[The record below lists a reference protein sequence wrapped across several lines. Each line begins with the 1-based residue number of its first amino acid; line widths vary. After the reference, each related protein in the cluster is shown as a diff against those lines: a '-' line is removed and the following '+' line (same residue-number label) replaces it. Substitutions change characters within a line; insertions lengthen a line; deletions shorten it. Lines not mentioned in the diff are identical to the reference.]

1 MGLLAPASMER
12 IVAARRAYFDDGRE
26 DGSLIDPAIYR
37 SWSRCIAAAR
47 SETEAI
53 EFEQVGRSRLSELVQ
68 RSQMLLDAGTG
79 PVADLEKAIAGAG
92 YAVLLTDSRGYAISA
107 GGALAQQHPEIRQA
121 IRPGV
126 DLSEGAIG
134 TSAMACALKE
144 RRPVRVFGPEHFFSA
159 NRLFHCAA
167 APIVDPRGG
176 LIGTV
181 DITRGSPH
189 ADFGALSLVTRCAQA
204 IEYELFRRV
213 PARAIVTLA
222 WQPHSTE
229 SSADLI
235 LAFGDDG
242 EILATNEAMRR
253 FMGVETYQVGLQ
265 YEDLFEG
272 RFGTMLSL
280 LQGARGAIPV
290 QLRSGICMYASLWA
304 RERQGAGLAAP
315 APALAVAGSGRAVRL
330 KAAVVPDNAIP
341 DFGDARINEE
351 LEIGFKALHSGLPVL
366 VLGET
371 GTGKDVMARALHA
384 RSPGCGGAF
393 VAINCAAIPESLIES
408 ELFGYEEGAFTG
420 ARRGGAAGRIEQ
432 ASGGT
437 LFLDEI
443 GDMPLHLQA
452 RLLRVLESKEVSRLG
467 GSTTQR
473 VDFQLVCATHQDIE
487 QAVRE
492 GRFRRD
498 LYYRI
503 NAFVLSLPP
512 LRLRP
517 HLKALACSILGS
529 VSDGTREFAPEALA
543 RLAAH
548 PWPGNVRELRN
559 AITYAHAMAP
569 AGPWIEAGHL
579 PRSVLA
585 PTPSEGLTPSPGDMQ
600 AGGLAK
606 LEREAMRRALDDC
619 GGNVRLAAQRLGIS
633 RATLYRR
640 IHSGEV

>member
-37 SWSRCIAAAR
+37 SWSRCVAAAR
-47 SETEAI
+47 CETETIA
-53 EFEQVGRSRLSELVQ
+53 FEQVGRSRLSELVQ
-68 RSQMLLDAGTG
+68 RNQMLLEAGTG
-79 PVADLEKAIAGAG
+79 PIADLEKAIAGAG
-92 YAVLLTDSRGYAISA
+92 YAVLLTDSRGYAISV
-107 GGALAQQHPEIRQA
+107 GGALEQQHPEIRQA

-134 TSAMACALKE
+134 TSAMACALTE

-159 NRLFHCAA
+159 NQLFHCAA

-181 DITRGSPH
+181 DITRGSSH
-189 ADFGALSLVTRCAQA
+189 ADFGALSLVTRCAHA

-222 WQPHSTE
+222 WQPQSTE
-229 SSADLI
+229 PSADLI

-242 EILATNEAMRR
+242 EILATNEATRR
-253 FMGVETYQVGLQ
+253 FMGAETYQVGLH

-272 RFGTMLSL
+272 RFGTTLTL

-315 APALAVAGSGRAVRL
+315 AVVGVAGAGRAARL
-330 KAAVVPDNAIP
+330 KPAAVPDTTTS
-341 DFGDARINEE
+341 DFGDGRINAE
-351 LEIGFKALHSGLPVL
+351 LEIGLKALHSGLPVL

-371 GTGKDVMARALHA
+371 GTGKDVVARALHE
-384 RSPGCGGAF
+384 RSTRRDAAF

-432 ASGGT
+432 AGGGT

-452 RLLRVLESKEVSRLG
+452 RLLRVLESKEISRLG
-467 GSTTQR
+467 GSATQR
-473 VDFQLVCATHQDIE
+473 VDFQLVCATHQDIG

-498 LYYRI
+498 LFYRI
-503 NAFVLSLPP
+503 NAFMLTLSP

-517 HLKALACSILGS
+517 HLKALACSILAGL
-529 VSDGTREFAPEALA
+529 SDGARMFSPEALD
-543 RLAAH
+543 RLAAY
-548 PWPGNVRELRN
+548 PWPGNVREFRN
-559 AITYAHAMAP
+559 AIIYAHAIAP
-569 AGPWIEAGHL
+569 AGERVGAGHL
-579 PRSVLA
+579 PRAVLA
-585 PTPSEGLTPSPGDMQ
+585 PVLPEGTATGGGQ
-600 AGGLAK
+600 AGVLAS
-606 LEREAMRRALDDC
+606 LEREAMRRALDEC
-619 GGNVRLAAQRLGIS
+619 AGNVRLAAKRLGIS

>member
-26 DGSLIDPAIYR
+26 DSGLIDPAIYR
-37 SWSRCIAAAR
+37 SWSRCLAAAR
-47 SETEAI
+47 SETETI

-79 PVADLEKAIAGAG
+79 PIADLEKAIAGAG
-92 YAVLLTDSRGYAISA
+92 YAVLLTDSRGYAISV

-189 ADFGALSLVTRCAQA
+189 ADFGALSLVTRCAHA

-213 PARAIVTLA
+213 PARAIITLA

-229 SSADLI
+229 PSADLI

-253 FMGVETYQVGLQ
+253 FMGVETYQVGLH

-272 RFGTMLSL
+272 RFGTALSL

-304 RERQGAGLAAP
+304 RERQGAGLAMP
-315 APALAVAGSGRAVRL
+315 AVAGSGRAARL
-330 KAAVVPDNAIP
+330 KAAVAPDITIP
-341 DFGDARINEE
+341 DFGDARINAE
-351 LEIGFKALHSGLPVL
+351 LEIGLKALHSGLPVL

-517 HLKALACSILGS
+517 HLKALACSILAS

-543 RLAAH
+543 RLAAY
-548 PWPGNVRELRN
+548 PWPGNVREFRN
-559 AITYAHAMAP
+559 AIAYAHAIAP
-569 AGPWIEAGHL
+569 AGAWIEAGHL

-585 PTPSEGLTPSPGDMQ
+585 PPPPAAPSASDAP
-600 AGGLAK
+600 AGGLAV
-606 LEREAMRRALDDC
+606 LEREAIRRALDDC
-619 GGNVRLAAQRLGIS
+619 AGNVRQAAQRLGIS

-640 IHSGEV
+640 IHSGEI

>member
-37 SWSRCIAAAR
+37 SWSRCVAAAR
-47 SETEAI
+47 CETETIA
-53 EFEQVGRSRLSELVQ
+53 FEQVGRSRLSELVQ
-68 RSQMLLDAGTG
+68 RNQMLLEAGTG
-79 PVADLEKAIAGAG
+79 PIADLEKAIAGAG
-92 YAVLLTDSRGYAISA
+92 YAVLLTDSRGYAISV
-107 GGALAQQHPEIRQA
+107 GGALEQQHPEIRQA

-134 TSAMACALKE
+134 TSAMACALTE

-159 NRLFHCAA
+159 NQLFHCAA

-181 DITRGSPH
+181 DITRGSSH
-189 ADFGALSLVTRCAQA
+189 ADFGALSLVTRCAHA

-222 WQPHSTE
+222 WQPQSTE
-229 SSADLI
+229 PSADLI

-242 EILATNEAMRR
+242 EILATNEATRR
-253 FMGVETYQVGLQ
+253 FMGAETYQVGLH

-272 RFGTMLSL
+272 RFGTTLTL

-315 APALAVAGSGRAVRL
+315 AVVGVAGAGRAARL
-330 KAAVVPDNAIP
+330 KPAAVPDTTTS
-341 DFGDARINEE
+341 DFGDGRINAE
-351 LEIGFKALHSGLPVL
+351 LEIGLKALHSGLPVL

-371 GTGKDVMARALHA
+371 GTGKDVVARALHE
-384 RSPGCGGAF
+384 RSTRRDAAF

-432 ASGGT
+432 AGGGT

-452 RLLRVLESKEVSRLG
+452 RLLRVLESKEISRLG

-473 VDFQLVCATHQDIE
+473 VDFQLVCATHQDIG

-498 LYYRI
+498 LFYRI
-503 NAFVLSLPP
+503 NAFMLTLSP

-517 HLKALACSILGS
+517 HLKALACSILAGL
-529 VSDGTREFAPEALA
+529 SDGARMFSPEALD
-543 RLAAH
+543 RLVAY
-548 PWPGNVRELRN
+548 PWPGNVREFRN
-559 AITYAHAMAP
+559 AIIYAHAIAP
-569 AGPWIEAGHL
+569 AGEQIGAGHL

-585 PTPSEGLTPSPGDMQ
+585 PVLPEGAATGGGQ
-600 AGGLAK
+600 AGVLAS
-606 LEREAMRRALDDC
+606 LEREAMRRALDEC
-619 GGNVRLAAQRLGIS
+619 AGNVRLAAKRLGIS

>member
-47 SETEAI
+47 SESEAI
-53 EFEQVGRSRLSELVQ
+53 AFEQVGRSRLSELVQ
-68 RSQMLLDAGTG
+68 RNRMLLEAGTG

-92 YAVLLTDSRGYAISA
+92 YAVLLTDSRGYAISV
-107 GGALAQQHPEIRQA
+107 GGALEQQHPEIRQA

-159 NRLFHCAA
+159 NKLFHCAA

-181 DITRGSPH
+181 DITRGSSH
-189 ADFGALSLVTRCAQA
+189 ADFGALSLVTRCAHA
-204 IEYELFRRV
+204 IEYELFRRI

-229 SSADLI
+229 PSADLI

-242 EILATNEAMRR
+242 EILATNEATRR
-253 FMGVETYQVGLQ
+253 FMGVDTYQIGLQ

-272 RFGTMLSL
+272 RFGTTLTL

-304 RERQGAGLAAP
+304 REGQGAGLAAP
-315 APALAVAGSGRAVRL
+315 AAVAVAGAGRAVRL
-330 KAAVVPDNAIP
+330 KPASVPDTTTS
-341 DFGDARINEE
+341 DFGDGRINEE
-351 LEIGFKALHSGLPVL
+351 LEIGLKALHSGLPVL

-371 GTGKDVMARALHA
+371 GTGKDVVARALHE
-384 RSPGCGGAF
+384 RSTRRDAAF

-432 ASGGT
+432 AGGGT

-467 GSTTQR
+467 GSATQR

-503 NAFVLSLPP
+503 NAFVLTLSP

-517 HLKALACSILGS
+517 HLKALACSILAGL
-529 VSDGTREFAPEALA
+529 SDGARSFSPEALE
-543 RLAAH
+543 RLAAY
-548 PWPGNVRELRN
+548 PWPGNVREFRN
-559 AITYAHAMAP
+559 AIIYAHAIAP
-569 AGPWIEAGHL
+569 AGERIGAGHF
-579 PRSVLA
+579 PRSVLV
-585 PTPSEGLTPSPGDMQ
+585 PVLPEGTATGGGQ
-600 AGGLAK
+600 AGVLAS
-606 LEREAMRRALDDC
+606 LEREAMRRALDEC
-619 GGNVRLAAQRLGIS
+619 AGNVRLAAKRLGIS